1 MLLLR
6 GRRVGELHDGLEAI
20 GAVAHGRFT
29 RKCTRRF
36 FAAHASDLSLHAGRS
51 EPKLTVKR
59 RDSGTPIAMRNLAAA
74 LARSSARA
82 ALSSRASLASVWP
95 SRSTKYSRLST
106 SQRAATQR

>member
-36 FAAHASDLSLHAGRS
+36 FAAHASDLSLHTGWS
-51 EPKLTVKR
+51 KPKLTVSR

-74 LARSSARA
+74 LAAALRGPRCARGPPSRPCGVRA
-82 ALSSRASLASVWP
+82 ARSRRDSRAAGG
-95 SRSTKYSRLST
+95 
-106 SQRAATQR
+106 